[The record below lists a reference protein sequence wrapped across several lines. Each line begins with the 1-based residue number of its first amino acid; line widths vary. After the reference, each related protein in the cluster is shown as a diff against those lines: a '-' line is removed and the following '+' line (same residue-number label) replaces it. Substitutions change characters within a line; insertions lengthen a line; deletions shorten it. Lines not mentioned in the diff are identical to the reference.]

1 MTESWLWAV
10 TLIVCALTLLAAMAI
25 ALRGSDPKDRPEI
38 LRALAELLR
47 RGGGS
52 GPRLPPP
59 DGPDHRS

>member
-38 LRALAELLR
+38 LRALAELFR
-47 RGGGS
+47 RGGR
-52 GPRLPPP
+52 GPRRPPLDHP
-59 DGPDHRS
+59 DDRP